1 LGKCIATGATKTCIQ
16 KYAKGRKVTLTAA
29 AAAGTV
35 FGGWGG
41 ACVAAA
47 KKPTCTVTLDT
58 AKSVSATFMPSTG
71 GGGGVT
77 RPVLTSLGPPIV
89 RHTAAGFRVTLRFNT
104 ARAGIARVLGLRAGR
119 VGVRVTFRI
128 AAGPAR
134 IGPFTVAK
142 PGFYTFQVR
151 LGTALLQWRVCL
163 GRCGAA
169 APPPPFILAR
179 KPPTVTRSGDVW
191 SVTLHVH
198 SNQIA
203 VARVRAVKDRK
214 VLVDRR
220 FLANTGEISIGPFLL
235 GPGSYTL
242 RLNATDAYGRTR
254 SLSWVV
260 ALAA

>member
-1 LGKCIATGATKTCIQ
+1 
-16 KYAKGRKVTLTAA
+16 
-29 AAAGTV
+29 
-35 FGGWGG
+35 
-41 ACVAAA
+41 
-47 KKPTCTVTLDT
+47 
-58 AKSVSATFMPSTG
+58 
-71 GGGGVT
+71 
-77 RPVLTSLGPPIV
+77 
-89 RHTAAGFRVTLRFNT
+89 
-104 ARAGIARVLGLRAGR
+104 
-119 VGVRVTFRI
+119 
-128 AAGPAR
+128 
-134 IGPFTVAK
+134 
-142 PGFYTFQVR
+142 
-151 LGTALLQWRVCL
+151 LLQWRVCL

-169 APPPPFILAR
+169 APPPPFILVR

-203 VARVRAVKDRK
+203 VARVRAVKGGK